1 MIKTAILL
9 LTFCFF
15 GTYISGQQISNISAS
30 QLNENTI
37 RVNYSLEG
45 EVPGQLYKVD
55 LYCSTDNFNLPLEY
69 VDGYV
74 GENVEAGINN
84 FIDWDLSKELV
95 AYEGSLNFEVR
106 AELTFT
112 PISMIFPDKTN
123 LSRGKQHL
131 ITWKGTNRNENV
143 DIQLLRD
150 GRKIGTI
157 ANTTNDGQYAWNIP
171 SSTKPGKGYSV
182 KVSSTSS
189 SQTDTG
195 SEFSIRRKIPLL
207 VKLIPIAVLA
217 PVVYELA
224 QEDPVEPTILPGPP
238 GTPN

>member
-1 MIKTAILL
+1 MIKNAILL
-9 LTFCFF
+9 LVFSLL
-15 GTYISGQQISNISAS
+15 GTYATAQQISNISAS
-30 QLNENTI
+30 LLNENTI
-37 RVNYSLEG
+37 RVNYKLEG

-95 AYEGSLNFEVR
+95 AFEGSLNFEVR

-112 PISMIFPDKTN
+112 PISMIFPERAK

-131 ITWKGTNRNENV
+131 ITWKGTNTSENV
-143 DIQLLRD
+143 DIQLLKEGKRV
-150 GRKIGTI
+150 GTI
-157 ANTTNDGQYAWNIP
+157 ASTRNDGQYEWEIP
-171 SSTKPGKGYSV
+171 PSTRPGNGYAV

-195 SEFSIRRKIPLL
+195 AEFTIRRKIPLL
-207 VKLIPIAVLA
+207 VKLIPIAILA
-217 PVVYELA
+217 PVVYELT
-224 QEDPVEPTILPGPP
+224 QETTQPPQPLPLPP
-238 GTPN
+238 FTPN